1 MRTAENCLEI
11 RPEMGVGTSFS
22 FQVAYELNNIMELSN
37 SLLTKLNSSYHFFR
51 SEEGQTLETSAPET
65 LYDGQFTSL
74 TQSHVSG

>member
-1 MRTAENCLEI
+1 
-11 RPEMGVGTSFS
+11 MGVGNSFS

-37 SLLTKLNSSYHFFR
+37 NLLTKLNSLHHFFR
-51 SEEGQTLETSAPET
+51 SEEGQTLETSAPVT

>member
-1 MRTAENCLEI
+1 
-11 RPEMGVGTSFS
+11 
-22 FQVAYELNNIMELSN
+22 MELSN
-37 SLLTKLNSSYHFFR
+37 SLRTKLNSLYHFFR